1 MENAII
7 SVLDSTAISISSAA
21 RDHGI
26 PVTTLKDRLSGRVQH
41 GTNPGPVPTWAVLK
55 KQLVD
60 YLSEANKVGYGKT
73 RQQVKLIAEKVAIDK
88 GVLRSSRISDG
99 RWRRFLLRH
108 PKLSLRSGDSTG
120 YARMNAMNE
129 NNLKTYFDPILEE
142 NDLKSHPEQIYN
154 MDESGLP

>member
-1 MENAII
+1 M
-7 SVLDSTAISISSAA
+7 
-21 RDHGI
+21 
-26 PVTTLKDRLSGRVQH
+26 
-41 GTNPGPVPTWAVLK
+41 
-55 KQLVD
+55 D

-99 RWRRFLLRH
+99 WWRRFLLRH

-120 YARMNAMNE
+120 YARMNAMNLL
-129 NNLKTYFDPILEE
+129 NTILEE

>member
-1 MENAII
+1 M
-7 SVLDSTAISISSAA
+7 
-21 RDHGI
+21 
-26 PVTTLKDRLSGRVQH
+26 
-41 GTNPGPVPTWAVLK
+41 
-55 KQLVD
+55 D

-120 YARMNAMNE
+120 YAIMNAMNE
-129 NNLKTYFDPILEE
+129 SNLKTYFDLLNTILEE
-142 NDLKSHPEQIYN
+142 NDLKSHREQIYN
-154 MDESGLP
+154 KDESMVSL

>member
-1 MENAII
+1 M
-7 SVLDSTAISISSAA
+7 
-21 RDHGI
+21 
-26 PVTTLKDRLSGRVQH
+26 
-41 GTNPGPVPTWAVLK
+41 
-55 KQLVD
+55 D

-99 RWRRFLLRH
+99 WWRRFLLRH

-154 MDESGLP
+154 MDESGLSLNPRPPKVVALRGQKKVHYQCSRSKSQITVLGC